1 MEKSQVTKN
10 KILDCT
16 IEMLKSGDM
25 DTLSMSKIATKAEI
39 GKSTIYE
46 YFPSKEELVKSAL
59 KREIDIS
66 LEDFLSV
73 KMGKT
78 LYESYYAHMKKGLE
92 IAQDAI
98 QLVGFPSTN
107 NISFMNKEEIDE
119 MVSGALLPV
128 FERLT
133 EIYFQ
138 GVNEGTITPKRDFS
152 DKLYVLAA
160 FFKGMLLE
168 KYKHNIPDEEF
179 LSDLYENVLLLVN
192 N

>member
-16 IEMLKSGDM
+16 IEMLKSGDV

-119 MVSGALLPV
+119 MVSGALLLV

-152 DKLYVLAA
+152 DKLYVLSA

-179 LSDLYENVLLLVN
+179 LRDLYENALVLVN